1 MQKRRLYR
9 SRRTLVWAMAF
20 LDWLEQNTLLPA
32 SVSALVLAGMGALC
46 IGLSKS
52 GLSGTA
58 TLNVVLMAKV
68 FGAKASVGLV
78 LPLLIAADFMGYW
91 INRRAGSWRPVAAM
105 APPAI
110 AGVVAGWWCL
120 DLIDNATARMVIGWL
135 IIGLL
140 AFKLLLDWQR
150 QELLALTEHRGF
162 AWGMGF
168 TAGVTTMLANA
179 AGPVMT
185 VYLLSRRLDKRE
197 HVGVFTRFFLFINLF
212 KVPFS
217 AHLGIIH
224 GRSLMTNLVLLPAV
238 VLGILTGWQLLRR
251 LPQKTFEWLLVAL
264 TLAAALWLISG

>member
-1 MQKRRLYR
+1 ME
-9 SRRTLVWAMAF
+9 AAF
-20 LDWLEQNTLLPA
+20 EMTVPDWLLEHTLFPA
-32 SVSALVLAGMGALC
+32 SAHAVALALLGAVC

-58 TLNVVLMAKV
+58 TLNVVIMAKV

-91 INRRAGSWRPVAAM
+91 INRHAGSWKPVSTM

-110 AGVVAGWWCL
+110 CGVIAGWWCL
-120 DLIDNATARMVIGWL
+120 DLIDNATARVMIGWL
-135 IIGLL
+135 IIALL
-140 AFKLLLDWQR
+140 AFKLLLDWKQ
-150 QELLALTEHRGF
+150 QELLALTDHRTF

-168 TAGVTTMLANA
+168 GAGITTMLANA

-217 AHLGIIH
+217 ANLGIINP
-224 GRSLMTNLVLLPAV
+224 RSLTTNLVLLPAV
-238 VLGILTGWQLLRR
+238 VLGILIGWQILKRI
-251 LPQKTFEWLLVAL
+251 PQKSFEWLLFAL
-264 TLAAALWLISG
+264 TLIAALWLIQG

>member
-1 MQKRRLYR
+1 MYEITRA
-9 SRRTLVWAMAF
+9 LVCAMAF
-20 LDWLEQNTLLPA
+20 LHWLEQNTLLPA
-32 SVSALVLAGMGALC
+32 NLSALALASVGALC

-58 TLNVVLMAKV
+58 TLNVVLMAQV

-78 LPLLIAADFMGYW
+78 LPLLIAADFMGFW
-91 INRRAGSWRPVAAM
+91 INRKAGSWRPVAAM

-120 DLIDNATARMVIGWL
+120 DVIDNATARVVIGWL

-140 AFKLLLDWQR
+140 LFKLLLDWKR
-150 QELLALTEHRGF
+150 QELLALTEHHGF
-162 AWGMGF
+162 AWSMGF

-185 VYLLSRRLDKRE
+185 IYLLSRRLDKRE

-217 AHLGIIH
+217 AQLGIIH

-238 VLGILTGWQLLRR
+238 VLGILAGWQVLRR
-251 LPQKTFEWLLVAL
+251 LPQKGFEWLLFVL
-264 TLAAALWLISG
+264 TLLAAVWLIRG

>member
-1 MQKRRLYR
+1 MEA
-9 SRRTLVWAMAF
+9 SAAMSVS
-20 LDWLEQNTLLPA
+20 DWLLEHTLFPA
-32 SVSALVLAGMGALC
+32 GSGPLALALLGAIC

-58 TLNVVLMAKV
+58 TLNVVIMAKV

-91 INRRAGSWRPVAAM
+91 INRHAGSWKPVTAM

-110 AGVVAGWWCL
+110 VGVIAGWWCL
-120 DLIDNATARMVIGWL
+120 DLIDNATARVVIGWL

-140 AFKLLLDWQR
+140 AFKLLLDWKQ
-150 QELLALTEHRGF
+150 QEMLALTEHRTF

-168 TAGVTTMLANA
+168 GAGITTMLANA

-185 VYLLSRRLDKRE
+185 VYLLSRRLPKRE

-217 AHLGIIH
+217 ANLGIINT
-224 GRSLMTNLVLLPAV
+224 RSLTTNLVLLPSV
-238 VLGILTGWQLLRR
+238 VLGIVIGWQILKRI
-251 LPQKTFEWLLVAL
+251 PQKSFEWLLFAL
-264 TLAAALWLISG
+264 TLIAAVWLIQG

>member
-1 MQKRRLYR
+1 M
-9 SRRTLVWAMAF
+9 F
-20 LDWLEQNTLLPA
+20 LDWLHEHTLLPA
-32 SVSALVLAGMGALC
+32 NLTALSLACVGAMC

-52 GLSGTA
+52 GLSGTS
-58 TLNVVLMAKV
+58 TLNVVIMAKI

-91 INRRAGSWRPVAAM
+91 INRRAGSWRPVWAM

-110 AGVVAGWWCL
+110 AGVIAGWWCL
-120 DLIDNATARMVIGWL
+120 DLIDNATARVVIGWL

-140 AFKLLLDWQR
+140 AFKLLLDWKR
-150 QELLALTEHRGF
+150 QELLALTEHTSF

-168 TAGVTTMLANA
+168 TAGITTMLANA

-185 VYLLSRRLDKRE
+185 IYLLSRHLDKRE

-217 AHLGIIH
+217 ANLGIINA
-224 GRSLMTNLVLLPAV
+224 RSLATNLTLLPSV
-238 VLGILTGWQLLRR
+238 VLGVVIGWWVLKR
-251 LPQKTFEWLLVAL
+251 LPQQAFERLLFAL
-264 TLAAALWLISG
+264 TLVAAVWLIAG

>member
-1 MQKRRLYR
+1 MPV
-9 SRRTLVWAMAF
+9 S
-20 LDWLEQNTLLPA
+20 DWLAAHTLLPPHFA
-32 SVSALVLAGMGALC
+32 AVLLAGFGALC

-58 TLNVVLMAKV
+58 TLNVVIMAKV

-91 INRRAGSWRPVAAM
+91 INRHAGSWRPVWAM

-110 AGVVAGWWCL
+110 LGVIAGWWGL
-120 DLIDNATARMVIGWL
+120 DLVDNATARVLIGWL
-135 IIGLL
+135 IMGLL
-140 AFKLLLDWQR
+140 AFKLLLDWKR
-150 QELLALTEHRGF
+150 QALLAMTDHGGF

-185 VYLLSRRLDKRE
+185 VYLLSRRLEKRQ

-217 AHLGIIH
+217 ANLGIINA
-224 GRSLMTNLVLLPAV
+224 RSLATNLVLLPAV
-238 VLGILTGWQLLRR
+238 VLGILIGWWVLRR
-251 LPQKTFEWLLVAL
+251 LPQKAFEWVLFAL
-264 TLAAALWLISG
+264 TLLAAAWLIAG